1 MLQIFKNIPYL
12 GYRRCALLYQ
22 PVWPFAA
29 GVTYR
34 TGQGENLPP
43 LLKCAPGRD
52 QRAASTTKTPWLNPL
67 IIRLRRGKFA
77 GWGCAESGNSDT
89 IAPSVSIICIAR
101 A

>member
-1 MLQIFKNIPYL
+1 MSLFGIFLQPLQPMLQIFKNIPYL

-52 QRAASTTKTPWLNPL
+52 QRAASHCRFNDQDAL
-67 IIRLRRGKFA
+67 A
-77 GWGCAESGNSDT
+77 
-89 IAPSVSIICIAR
+89 
-101 A
+101 